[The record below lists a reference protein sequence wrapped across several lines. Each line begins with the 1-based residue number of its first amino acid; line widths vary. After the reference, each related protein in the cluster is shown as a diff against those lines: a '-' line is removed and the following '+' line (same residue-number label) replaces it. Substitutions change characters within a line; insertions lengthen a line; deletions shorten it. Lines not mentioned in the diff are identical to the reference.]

1 MYKLPHFTET
11 DQQALI
17 DFMSANSFAIIVT
30 SSEAYPVATH
40 VPLQIQVN
48 EKGKIVLSGHI
59 MRKSDHHKAFEKNER
74 VLVIFNGPHTY
85 ISASWY
91 SNAQSASTWNYM
103 TVHAKGKI
111 SLLDDNA
118 TYEAVKNLTDQY
130 EGHSQPASFGKLGDA
145 YVHPLI
151 KAIVA
156 FNIEV
161 ETIENVFKLS
171 QNRDEVSK
179 KNIIARLK
187 ERGDENSVKIAE
199 EMEKRQ

>member
-1 MYKLPHFTET
+1 MYKLPQFTET
-11 DQQALI
+11 DQQAILE
-17 DFMSANSFAIIVT
+17 FMTAHSFAIIVAT
-30 SSEAYPVATH
+30 NDAYPVATH

-59 MRKSDHHKAFEKNER
+59 MRKSDHHQAFAKNDR

-91 SNAQSASTWNYM
+91 SNPQSASTWNYM
-103 TVHAKGKI
+103 TVHVKGKI
-111 SLLDDNA
+111 SLLDENA

-130 EGHSQPASFGKLGDA
+130 EGHNRPASFDKLGDA

-156 FNIEV
+156 FSIEV

-179 KNIIARLK
+179 KNIIAKLK
-187 ERGDENSVKIAE
+187 EKGDENAVKIAE
-199 EMEKRQ
+199 EMEKRL